1 MSNAILPLVL
11 LGSIGGSVAAVAYGV
26 KTDWE
31 FLGGKDK
38 EPEYTPPAQ
47 ASLMS
52 GSSGD
57 VGSLIVDD
65 FVVGGDE
72 EDMTMIDEDGETFT
86 DTMPHLADYDD
97 DDTNISAFT
106 GMPINCPDDEEEGQ
120 SAMRGFKFYHTT
132 EKAALL
138 VTAEAA
144 LIAANNLMATAT
156 TPALVTTA
164 STAIRAAKKLVREA
178 SPVYG
183 YQCSTLENPG
193 SLQFGKVG
201 NYKSH
206 RGDISDLHGSQALCA
221 SNQALVGFVLDQN
234 KSGTQ
239 SGYRYD
245 CIDIKGPAKVRT
257 AITPYKPYHSGE
269 DAALVAVTKV
279 PKTSTDAYVRG
290 YAVNDDFPPKQLETL
305 KAIKDISCREGELL
319 QGFATEKS
327 GNNMRYIYRC
337 ITPGYEAD

>member
-11 LGSIGGSVAAVAYGV
+11 LGSMGSSAAAIAYGV

-38 EPEYTPPAQ
+38 EPVYTPPAQ
-47 ASLMS
+47 ASLM
-52 GSSGD
+52 GGGGGD

-72 EDMTMIDEDGETFT
+72 EDMTMIADDGETFSNT
-86 DTMPHLADYDD
+86 FGHVFSSDN
-97 DDTNISAFT
+97 DTNISALT
-106 GMPINCPDDEEEGQ
+106 GMPINCPDTEEEGQ
-120 SAMRGFKFYHTT
+120 SAMRGFKFYSGI
-132 EKAALL
+132 AAGSAADS
-138 VTAEAA
+138 TAET
-144 LIAANNLMATAT
+144 N
-156 TPALVTTA
+156 
-164 STAIRAAKKLVREA
+164 
-178 SPVYG
+178 VYG

-234 KSGTQ
+234 KSGTK

-269 DAALVAVTKV
+269 DAALAAVTKV
-279 PKTSTDAYVRG
+279 PKTSTVAYVRG

>member
-38 EPEYTPPAQ
+38 ELEYTPPAQ

-65 FVVGGDE
+65 FVVSGDE
-72 EDMTMIDEDGETFT
+72 EDMTLIGDDGDTFT
-86 DTMPHLADYDD
+86 NTLSHAPVYTA
-97 DDTNISAFT
+97 DDTNISALT
-106 GMPINCPDDEEEGQ
+106 GMPINCPDDEDDGQ
-120 SAMRGFKFYHTT
+120 SAMRGFKFYGGIKSDASETDTT
-132 EKAALL
+132 L
-138 VTAEAA
+138 
-144 LIAANNLMATAT
+144 AN
-156 TPALVTTA
+156 
-164 STAIRAAKKLVREA
+164 
-178 SPVYG
+178 VYG

-234 KSGTQ
+234 KSGTK

-257 AITPYKPYHSGE
+257 AITPYKPYDSGE
-269 DAALVAVTKV
+269 NISAAIALVNGSATAVPV
-279 PKTSTDAYVRG
+279 VAVASGQDAFANQLKTLRDIG
-290 YAVNDDFPPKQLETL
+290 
-305 KAIKDISCREGELL
+305 DISCREGELL

>member
-65 FVVGGDE
+65 FVVTGDE
-72 EDMTMIDEDGETFT
+72 EDMTMIDEDGETFSNT
-86 DTMPHLADYDD
+86 LSHVFNSD

-106 GMPINCPDDEEEGQ
+106 GMPINCPDTEDDGQ
-120 SAMRGFKFYHTT
+120 SAMRGFKFYSGIAAGSATDSTT
-132 EKAALL
+132 E
-138 VTAEAA
+138 T
-144 LIAANNLMATAT
+144 N
-156 TPALVTTA
+156 
-164 STAIRAAKKLVREA
+164 
-178 SPVYG
+178 VYG

-206 RGDISDLHGSQALCA
+206 RGNISDLHGSQALCA

-234 KSGTQ
+234 KSGTK

-257 AITPYKPYHSGE
+257 AITPYKPYDSGE
-269 DAALVAVTKV
+269 DAAI
-279 PKTSTDAYVRG
+279 STDVTDGAPAPAYVRK
-290 YAVNDDFPPKQLETL
+290 VVLKDDLPAKQLKTL
-305 KAIKDISCREGELL
+305 KDMDDISCREGELL

>member
-47 ASLMS
+47 EALMS

-65 FVVGGDE
+65 FVVTGDE
-72 EDMTMIDEDGETFT
+72 EDMTLIGDDGE
-86 DTMPHLADYDD
+86 DYSNTTEHAPDYEG
-97 DDTNISAFT
+97 DDTNIGALT
-106 GMPINCPDDEEEGQ
+106 GMPINCPDDDDDNQ
-120 SAMRGFKFYHTT
+120 RAMRGFKFY
-132 EKAALL
+132 ENDSK
-138 VTAEAA
+138 
-144 LIAANNLMATAT
+144 N
-156 TPALVTTA
+156 
-164 STAIRAAKKLVREA
+164 
-178 SPVYG
+178 VYG

-206 RGDISDLHGSQALCA
+206 RGNISDLHGSQALCA

-257 AITPYKPYHSGE
+257 AITPYKPYKSGE
-269 DAALVAVTKV
+269 GVDGA
-279 PKTSTDAYVRG
+279 
-290 YAVNDDFPPKQLETL
+290 DDTPVSQLETL
-305 KAIKDISCREGELL
+305 TDIGDISCREGELL

>member
-11 LGSIGGSVAAVAYGV
+11 LGSMGSSVAAIAYGV

-38 EPEYTPPAQ
+38 EPVYTPPPAQ
-47 ASLMS
+47 ASLM
-52 GSSGD
+52 GGGGGD

-86 DTMPHLADYDD
+86 NTLSHAPVYTA
-97 DDTNISAFT
+97 DDTNISALT
-106 GMPINCPDDEEEGQ
+106 GMPINCPDTEDDGQ
-120 SAMRGFKFYHTT
+120 SAMRGFKFYKSIPST
-132 EKAALL
+132 
-138 VTAEAA
+138 
-144 LIAANNLMATAT
+144 
-156 TPALVTTA
+156 TTA
-164 STAIRAAKKLVREA
+164 AAIKVAADLDVISKTTAKMDALRTQ
-178 SPVYG
+178 SSYG
-183 YQCSTLENPG
+183 YQCSTLDNPG

-201 NYKSH
+201 NYNSH

-234 KSGTQ
+234 KSGTK

-245 CIDIKGPAKVRT
+245 CIDIKGPANVRT
-257 AITPYKPYHSGE
+257 AITPYKPYKSGE
-269 DAALVAVTKV
+269 GVGAAADTPVSQV
-279 PKTSTDAYVRG
+279 KTLRDIG
-290 YAVNDDFPPKQLETL
+290 
-305 KAIKDISCREGELL
+305 DISCREGELL

>member
-11 LGSIGGSVAAVAYGV
+11 LGSMGSSVAAIAYGV

-31 FLGGKDK
+31 FMGGKDD
-38 EPEYTPPAQ
+38 EPVYTPPAQ
-47 ASLMS
+47 ASLM
-52 GSSGD
+52 GGGGGD

-72 EDMTMIDEDGETFT
+72 EDMTMINDDGETYTNTVAFSKT
-86 DTMPHLADYDD
+86 ADT
-97 DDTNISAFT
+97 DDTNISALT
-106 GMPINCPDDEEEGQ
+106 GMPINCPDNEDDGQ
-120 SAMRGFKFYHTT
+120 SALRGFKFHIGGAPGSTT
-132 EKAALL
+132 L
-138 VTAEAA
+138 TS
-144 LIAANNLMATAT
+144 N
-156 TPALVTTA
+156 
-164 STAIRAAKKLVREA
+164 
-178 SPVYG
+178 VYG

-234 KSGTQ
+234 KSGTKT
-239 SGYRYD
+239 GYRYD
-245 CIDIKGPAKVRT
+245 CIDMKGPVKVRT
-257 AITPYKPYHSGE
+257 AITPYKPYDE
-269 DAALVAVTKV
+269 
-279 PKTSTDAYVRG
+279 TD
-290 YAVNDDFPPKQLETL
+290 QLNTL
-305 KAIKDISCREGELL
+305 TAIGDDISCREGELL

>member
-65 FVVGGDE
+65 FVVTGDE
-72 EDMTMIDEDGETFT
+72 EDMTMIDEDGETFSNT
-86 DTMPHLADYDD
+86 LSHVFNSD

-106 GMPINCPDDEEEGQ
+106 GMPINCPDTEDDGQ
-120 SAMRGFKFYHTT
+120 SAMRGFKFY
-132 EKAALL
+132 ENSSK
-138 VTAEAA
+138 
-144 LIAANNLMATAT
+144 N
-156 TPALVTTA
+156 
-164 STAIRAAKKLVREA
+164 
-178 SPVYG
+178 VYG

-206 RGDISDLHGSQALCA
+206 RGNISDLHGSQALCA

-234 KSGTQ
+234 KSGTK

-257 AITPYKPYHSGE
+257 AITPYKPYDSGE
-269 DAALVAVTKV
+269 DAATAVVAGVA
-279 PKTSTDAYVRG
+279 KTATTAYVRKV
-290 YAVNDDFPPKQLETL
+290 ALKDDLPLKQLKTL
-305 KAIKDISCREGELL
+305 KDMDDISCREGELL

>member
-47 ASLMS
+47 QSLM
-52 GSSGD
+52 GGGGGD

-86 DTMPHLADYDD
+86 DTVPHLADYDD

-132 EKAALL
+132 EKVTLL
-138 VTAEAA
+138 ATAEAA
-144 LIAANNLMATAT
+144 LITANNLMVTADT
-156 TPALVTTA
+156 TALVTTA
-164 STAIRAAKKLVREA
+164 SDAIRAAKKLVREA

-234 KSGTQ
+234 KSGTK

-257 AITPYKPYHSGE
+257 AITSYKPYDSGE
-269 DAALVAVTKV
+269 NISADIAEVTGSADAVPVVAVDKGDDAFANQL
-279 PKTSTDAYVRG
+279 KTLREIG
-290 YAVNDDFPPKQLETL
+290 
-305 KAIKDISCREGELL
+305 DISCREGELL

>member
-1 MSNAILPLVL
+1 
-11 LGSIGGSVAAVAYGV
+11 
-26 KTDWE
+26 
-31 FLGGKDK
+31 
-38 EPEYTPPAQ
+38 
-47 ASLMS
+47 MS

-65 FVVGGDE
+65 FVVSGDE
-72 EDMTMIDEDGETFT
+72 EDMTLIGDDGDTFT
-86 DTMPHLADYDD
+86 NTLSHAPVYTA
-97 DDTNISAFT
+97 DDTNISALT
-106 GMPINCPDDEEEGQ
+106 GMPINCPDDEDDGQ
-120 SAMRGFKFYHTT
+120 SAMRGFKFYGGIKSDASETDTT
-132 EKAALL
+132 L
-138 VTAEAA
+138 
-144 LIAANNLMATAT
+144 AN
-156 TPALVTTA
+156 
-164 STAIRAAKKLVREA
+164 
-178 SPVYG
+178 VYG

-234 KSGTQ
+234 KSGTK

-257 AITPYKPYHSGE
+257 AITSYKPYDSGE
-269 DAALVAVTKV
+269 DAAADGGNV
-279 PKTSTDAYVRG
+279 PT
-290 YAVNDDFPPKQLETL
+290 KQLKTL
-305 KAIKDISCREGELL
+305 TDMDNISCREGELL

>member
-38 EPEYTPPAQ
+38 ELEYTPPAQ

-65 FVVGGDE
+65 FVVTGDE
-72 EDMTMIDEDGETFT
+72 EDMTLIGDDGE
-86 DTMPHLADYDD
+86 DYSNTTEHAPDYEG
-97 DDTNISAFT
+97 DDTNISALT
-106 GMPINCPDDEEEGQ
+106 GMPINCPDDDDDNQ
-120 SAMRGFKFYHTT
+120 RAMRGFKFY
-132 EKAALL
+132 ENDSK
-138 VTAEAA
+138 
-144 LIAANNLMATAT
+144 N
-156 TPALVTTA
+156 
-164 STAIRAAKKLVREA
+164 
-178 SPVYG
+178 VYG

-234 KSGTQ
+234 KSGTK

-257 AITPYKPYHSGE
+257 AITPYKPYDSGE
-269 DAALVAVTKV
+269 GASGA
-279 PKTSTDAYVRG
+279 
-290 YAVNDDFPPKQLETL
+290 DDTPVSQLETL
-305 KAIKDISCREGELL
+305 TDIGDISCREGELL

>member
-65 FVVGGDE
+65 FVVGGNE
-72 EDMTMIDEDGETFT
+72 QDMTMIDDDGEEYINSVTHE
-86 DTMPHLADYDD
+86 PDYDAD
-97 DDTNISAFT
+97 ETNISALT
-106 GMPINCPDDEEEGQ
+106 GMPINCPDTEDDGQ
-120 SAMRGFKFYHTT
+120 SAMRGFKFY
-132 EKAALL
+132 ENSSK
-138 VTAEAA
+138 
-144 LIAANNLMATAT
+144 N
-156 TPALVTTA
+156 
-164 STAIRAAKKLVREA
+164 
-178 SPVYG
+178 VYG

-234 KSGTQ
+234 KSGTK

-257 AITPYKPYHSGE
+257 AITPYKPYDSGE
-269 DAALVAVTKV
+269 RIATADAITAAVGTATAVPVVAVA
-279 PKTSTDAYVRG
+279 SGQDAF
-290 YAVNDDFPPKQLETL
+290 ANQLKTL
-305 KAIKDISCREGELL
+305 KDIGDISCREGELL

>member
-47 ASLMS
+47 EALMS
-52 GSSGD
+52 GSSGG

-65 FVVGGDE
+65 FVVTGDE
-72 EDMTMIDEDGETFT
+72 QDMTMIGDDGEDFT
-86 DTMPHLADYDD
+86 DSLPHEPVYDS
-97 DDTNISAFT
+97 DDTNISALT
-106 GMPINCPDDEEEGQ
+106 GMPINCPDTEDDGQ
-120 SAMRGFKFYHTT
+120 SAMRGFKFY
-132 EKAALL
+132 ENSSK
-138 VTAEAA
+138 
-144 LIAANNLMATAT
+144 N
-156 TPALVTTA
+156 
-164 STAIRAAKKLVREA
+164 
-178 SPVYG
+178 VYG

-234 KSGTQ
+234 KSGTK

-257 AITPYKPYHSGE
+257 AITPYKPYDSGE
-269 DAALVAVTKV
+269 GASGA
-279 PKTSTDAYVRG
+279 
-290 YAVNDDFPPKQLETL
+290 DDTPVSQLETL
-305 KAIKDISCREGELL
+305 TDIGDISCREGELL

>member
-11 LGSIGGSVAAVAYGV
+11 LGSMGSSAAAIAYGV

-31 FLGGKDK
+31 FMGGKDDA
-38 EPEYTPPAQ
+38 PVYTPPPAQ
-47 ASLMS
+47 QSLMS
-52 GSSGD
+52 GGGGD

-72 EDMTMIDEDGETFT
+72 EDMTMINDEDDTYSNTATFSKDT
-86 DTMPHLADYDD
+86 DSG
-97 DDTNISAFT
+97 DTNISALT
-106 GMPINCPDDEEEGQ
+106 GMPINCPDTEEDGQ
-120 SAMRGFKFYHTT
+120 SAMRGFKFY
-132 EKAALL
+132 ESDDK
-138 VTAEAA
+138 
-144 LIAANNLMATAT
+144 N
-156 TPALVTTA
+156 
-164 STAIRAAKKLVREA
+164 
-178 SPVYG
+178 VYG

-234 KSGTQ
+234 KSGTKA
-239 SGYRYD
+239 GYRYD
-245 CIDIKGPAKVRT
+245 CIDMKGPVKVRT
-257 AITPYKPYHSGE
+257 AITPYKPYNE
-269 DAALVAVTKV
+269 
-279 PKTSTDAYVRG
+279 TD
-290 YAVNDDFPPKQLETL
+290 QLDTL
-305 KAIKDISCREGELL
+305 NKIGDGVSCREGELL

>member
-11 LGSIGGSVAAVAYGV
+11 LGSMGSSVAAIAYGV

-65 FVVGGDE
+65 FVVGGNE
-72 EDMTMIDEDGETFT
+72 QDMTMIGDDGEDFT
-86 DTMPHLADYDD
+86 DSLPHEPVYDS
-97 DDTNISAFT
+97 DDTNISALT
-106 GMPINCPDDEEEGQ
+106 GMPINCPDTEDDGQ
-120 SAMRGFKFYHTT
+120 SAMRGFKFYGGIKSDASATDTT
-132 EKAALL
+132 L
-138 VTAEAA
+138 
-144 LIAANNLMATAT
+144 AN
-156 TPALVTTA
+156 
-164 STAIRAAKKLVREA
+164 
-178 SPVYG
+178 VYG

-257 AITPYKPYHSGE
+257 AITPYKPYDSGE
-269 DAALVAVTKV
+269 DGATAIVTSV
-279 PKTSTDAYVRG
+279 DKTATVAYVRG
-290 YAVNDDFPPKQLETL
+290 YAVGDDFPPKQLETL
-305 KAIKDISCREGELL
+305 KAINDISCREGELL

>member
-47 ASLMS
+47 EALMS
-52 GSSGD
+52 GSSGG

-65 FVVGGDE
+65 FVVTGDE
-72 EDMTMIDEDGETFT
+72 QDMTMIGDDGEDFT
-86 DTMPHLADYDD
+86 DSLPHAPVYDD
-97 DDTNISAFT
+97 DDTNISSLA
-106 GMPINCPDDEEEGQ
+106 GMPINCPDTEDDGQ
-120 SAMRGFKFYHTT
+120 SAMRGFKFY
-132 EKAALL
+132 ENSSK
-138 VTAEAA
+138 
-144 LIAANNLMATAT
+144 N
-156 TPALVTTA
+156 
-164 STAIRAAKKLVREA
+164 
-178 SPVYG
+178 VYG

-206 RGDISDLHGSQALCA
+206 RGNISDLHGSQALCA

-234 KSGTQ
+234 KSGTK

-257 AITPYKPYHSGE
+257 AITPYKPYDSGE
-269 DAALVAVTKV
+269 KISAAIAVVTGSATTLPVVAVASGQDAFANQL
-279 PKTSTDAYVRG
+279 KTLRDIG
-290 YAVNDDFPPKQLETL
+290 
-305 KAIKDISCREGELL
+305 DISCREGELL

>member
-1 MSNAILPLVL
+1 

-65 FVVGGDE
+65 FVVSGDE
-72 EDMTMIDEDGETFT
+72 EDMTLIGDDGDTFT
-86 DTMPHLADYDD
+86 NTLSHAPVYTA
-97 DDTNISAFT
+97 DDTNISALT
-106 GMPINCPDDEEEGQ
+106 GMPINCPDDEDDGQ
-120 SAMRGFKFYHTT
+120 SAMRGFKFYGGIKSDASETDTT
-132 EKAALL
+132 L
-138 VTAEAA
+138 
-144 LIAANNLMATAT
+144 AN
-156 TPALVTTA
+156 
-164 STAIRAAKKLVREA
+164 
-178 SPVYG
+178 VYG

-234 KSGTQ
+234 KSGTK

-257 AITPYKPYHSGE
+257 AITPYKPYDSGE
-269 DAALVAVTKV
+269 DAATVDVAGVA
-279 PKTSTDAYVRG
+279 KTASTAYVRK
-290 YAVNDDFPPKQLETL
+290 VVVKDDLPAKQLKTL
-305 KAIKDISCREGELL
+305 KDMDDISCREGELL

>member
-47 ASLMS
+47 ASLM
-52 GSSGD
+52 GGGGGD

-132 EKAALL
+132 AKATLL
-138 VTAEAA
+138 ATAEAA
-144 LIAANNLMATAT
+144 LITANNLMATAT

-164 STAIRAAKKLVREA
+164 SDAIRAAKKLVREA

-234 KSGTQ
+234 KSGTK

-257 AITPYKPYHSGE
+257 AITSYKPYDSGE
-269 DAALVAVTKV
+269 DAAADGGNV
-279 PKTSTDAYVRG
+279 PT
-290 YAVNDDFPPKQLETL
+290 KQLKTL
-305 KAIKDISCREGELL
+305 TDMDNISCREGELL

>member
-11 LGSIGGSVAAVAYGV
+11 LGSMGSSAAAIAYGV

-38 EPEYTPPAQ
+38 EPVYTPPAQ
-47 ASLMS
+47 ASLM
-52 GSSGD
+52 GGGGGD

-72 EDMTMIDEDGETFT
+72 EDMTMINDDGETYTNTVAFSKT
-86 DTMPHLADYDD
+86 ADT
-97 DDTNISAFT
+97 DDTNISALT
-106 GMPINCPDDEEEGQ
+106 GMPINCPDNEDDGQ
-120 SAMRGFKFYHTT
+120 SALRGFKFHIGGAPGSTT
-132 EKAALL
+132 L
-138 VTAEAA
+138 TS
-144 LIAANNLMATAT
+144 N
-156 TPALVTTA
+156 
-164 STAIRAAKKLVREA
+164 
-178 SPVYG
+178 VYG

-234 KSGTQ
+234 KSGTKT
-239 SGYRYD
+239 GYRYD
-245 CIDIKGPAKVRT
+245 CIDMKGPVKVRT
-257 AITPYKPYHSGE
+257 AITPYKPYDE
-269 DAALVAVTKV
+269 
-279 PKTSTDAYVRG
+279 TD
-290 YAVNDDFPPKQLETL
+290 QLNTL
-305 KAIKDISCREGELL
+305 TAIGDDISCREGELL

>member
-47 ASLMS
+47 EALMS
-52 GSSGD
+52 GSSGG

-65 FVVGGDE
+65 FVVTGDE
-72 EDMTMIDEDGETFT
+72 QDMTMIGDDGEDFT
-86 DTMPHLADYDD
+86 DSLPHEPVYDS
-97 DDTNISAFT
+97 DDTNISALT
-106 GMPINCPDDEEEGQ
+106 GMPINCPDTEDDGQ
-120 SAMRGFKFYHTT
+120 SAMRGFKFY
-132 EKAALL
+132 ENSSK
-138 VTAEAA
+138 
-144 LIAANNLMATAT
+144 N
-156 TPALVTTA
+156 
-164 STAIRAAKKLVREA
+164 
-178 SPVYG
+178 VYG

-234 KSGTQ
+234 KSGTK

-257 AITPYKPYHSGE
+257 AITPYKPYDSGE
-269 DAALVAVTKV
+269 GASSAEDDDSKQVT
-279 PKTSTDAYVRG
+279 
-290 YAVNDDFPPKQLETL
+290 TL
-305 KAIKDISCREGELL
+305 KEIGDISCREGELL

>member
-38 EPEYTPPAQ
+38 ELEYTPPAQ

-72 EDMTMIDEDGETFT
+72 QDMTLISDDGETFSNT
-86 DTMPHLADYDD
+86 LSHVFNSD
-97 DDTNISAFT
+97 DDTNISALT
-106 GMPINCPDDEEEGQ
+106 GMPINCPDTEDDGQ
-120 SAMRGFKFYHTT
+120 SAMRGFKFYSGIAAGSATDSTT
-132 EKAALL
+132 E
-138 VTAEAA
+138 T
-144 LIAANNLMATAT
+144 N
-156 TPALVTTA
+156 
-164 STAIRAAKKLVREA
+164 
-178 SPVYG
+178 VYG

-206 RGDISDLHGSQALCA
+206 RGNISDLHGSQALCA

-234 KSGTQ
+234 KSGTK

-257 AITPYKPYHSGE
+257 AITPYKPYDSGE
-269 DAALVAVTKV
+269 DAAI
-279 PKTSTDAYVRG
+279 STDVTDGAPAPAYVRK
-290 YAVNDDFPPKQLETL
+290 VVLKDDLPAKQLKTL
-305 KAIKDISCREGELL
+305 KDMDDISCREGELL

>member
-47 ASLMS
+47 EALMS

-65 FVVGGDE
+65 FVVTGDE
-72 EDMTMIDEDGETFT
+72 EDMTMIDEDGETFSNT
-86 DTMPHLADYDD
+86 LSHVFNSD

-106 GMPINCPDDEEEGQ
+106 GMPINCPDTEDDGQ
-120 SAMRGFKFYHTT
+120 SAMRGFKFYSGIAAGSATDSTT
-132 EKAALL
+132 E
-138 VTAEAA
+138 T
-144 LIAANNLMATAT
+144 N
-156 TPALVTTA
+156 
-164 STAIRAAKKLVREA
+164 
-178 SPVYG
+178 VYG

-206 RGDISDLHGSQALCA
+206 RGNISDLHGSQALCA

-234 KSGTQ
+234 KSGTK

-257 AITPYKPYHSGE
+257 AITPYKPYDSGE
-269 DAALVAVTKV
+269 DAATVDVAGVA
-279 PKTSTDAYVRG
+279 KTASTAYVRK
-290 YAVNDDFPPKQLETL
+290 VVVKDDLPAKQLKTL
-305 KAIKDISCREGELL
+305 KDMDDISCREGELL

>member
-47 ASLMS
+47 EALMS

-65 FVVGGDE
+65 FVVTGDE
-72 EDMTMIDEDGETFT
+72 QDMTLIGDDGEDFT
-86 DTMPHLADYDD
+86 DSLPHEPVYDS
-97 DDTNISAFT
+97 DDTNISALT
-106 GMPINCPDDEEEGQ
+106 GMPINCPDDDDDNQ
-120 SAMRGFKFYHTT
+120 RAMRGFKFY
-132 EKAALL
+132 ENSSK
-138 VTAEAA
+138 
-144 LIAANNLMATAT
+144 N
-156 TPALVTTA
+156 
-164 STAIRAAKKLVREA
+164 
-178 SPVYG
+178 VYG

-206 RGDISDLHGSQALCA
+206 RGNISDLHGSQALCA

-245 CIDIKGPAKVRT
+245 CVDIKGPAKVRT
-257 AITPYKPYHSGE
+257 AITAYKPYDSGE
-269 DAALVAVTKV
+269 GASGV
-279 PKTSTDAYVRG
+279 
-290 YAVNDDFPPKQLETL
+290 DDDDSKQLTTL
-305 KAIKDISCREGELL
+305 KDIGDISCREGELL

-337 ITPGYEAD
+337 VTPGYEAD

>member
-65 FVVGGDE
+65 FVVGGNE
-72 EDMTMIDEDGETFT
+72 QDMTMIDDDGEEYINSVTHE
-86 DTMPHLADYDD
+86 PDYDAD
-97 DDTNISAFT
+97 ETNISALT
-106 GMPINCPDDEEEGQ
+106 GMPINCPDDEDDKQ
-120 SAMRGFKFYHTT
+120 RAMRGFKFYTGGIPIATT
-132 EKAALL
+132 
-138 VTAEAA
+138 TTT
-144 LIAANNLMATAT
+144 IGTATAADAAAGNT
-156 TPALVTTA
+156 VEMDKLKTA
-164 STAIRAAKKLVREA
+164 D
-178 SPVYG
+178 VYG

-206 RGDISDLHGSQALCA
+206 RGNISDLHGSQALCA

-245 CIDIKGPAKVRT
+245 CIDIKDLRR
-257 AITPYKPYHSGE
+257 S
-269 DAALVAVTKV
+269 V
-279 PKTSTDAYVRG
+279 P
-290 YAVNDDFPPKQLETL
+290 L
-305 KAIKDISCREGELL
+305 
-319 QGFATEKS
+319 
-327 GNNMRYIYRC
+327 
-337 ITPGYEAD
+337 

>member
-1 MSNAILPLVL
+1 

-38 EPEYTPPAQ
+38 ELEYTPPAQ

-65 FVVGGDE
+65 FVVSGDE
-72 EDMTMIDEDGETFT
+72 EDMTLIGDDGDTFT
-86 DTMPHLADYDD
+86 NTLSHAPVYTA
-97 DDTNISAFT
+97 DDTNISALT
-106 GMPINCPDDEEEGQ
+106 GMPINCPDDEDDGQ
-120 SAMRGFKFYHTT
+120 SAMRGFKFYGGIKSDASATDTT
-132 EKAALL
+132 L
-138 VTAEAA
+138 
-144 LIAANNLMATAT
+144 AN
-156 TPALVTTA
+156 
-164 STAIRAAKKLVREA
+164 
-178 SPVYG
+178 VYG

-234 KSGTQ
+234 KSGTK

-257 AITPYKPYHSGE
+257 AITPYKPYDSGE
-269 DAALVAVTKV
+269 NISAAIALVNGSATAVPV
-279 PKTSTDAYVRG
+279 VAVASGQDAFANQLKTLTDIG
-290 YAVNDDFPPKQLETL
+290 
-305 KAIKDISCREGELL
+305 DISCREGELL

>member
-47 ASLMS
+47 EALMS

-65 FVVGGDE
+65 FVVTGDE

-86 DTMPHLADYDD
+86 NTLSHAPVYTA
-97 DDTNISAFT
+97 DDTNISALT
-106 GMPINCPDDEEEGQ
+106 GMPINCPDTEDDGQ
-120 SAMRGFKFYHTT
+120 SAMRGFKFY
-132 EKAALL
+132 ENSSK
-138 VTAEAA
+138 
-144 LIAANNLMATAT
+144 N
-156 TPALVTTA
+156 
-164 STAIRAAKKLVREA
+164 
-178 SPVYG
+178 VYG

-206 RGDISDLHGSQALCA
+206 RGNISDLHGSQALCA

-234 KSGTQ
+234 KSGTK

-257 AITPYKPYHSGE
+257 AITPYKPYDSGE
-269 DAALVAVTKV
+269 GASGV
-279 PKTSTDAYVRG
+279 
-290 YAVNDDFPPKQLETL
+290 DDDDSKQLTTL
-305 KAIKDISCREGELL
+305 KDIGDISCREGELL

>member
-65 FVVGGDE
+65 FVVTGDE

-106 GMPINCPDDEEEGQ
+106 GMPINCPDTEDDGQ
-120 SAMRGFKFYHTT
+120 SAMRGFKFY
-132 EKAALL
+132 ENSSK
-138 VTAEAA
+138 
-144 LIAANNLMATAT
+144 N
-156 TPALVTTA
+156 
-164 STAIRAAKKLVREA
+164 
-178 SPVYG
+178 VYG

-234 KSGTQ
+234 KSGTK

-257 AITPYKPYHSGE
+257 AITSYKPYDSGE
-269 DAALVAVTKV
+269 DAAADGGNV
-279 PKTSTDAYVRG
+279 PT
-290 YAVNDDFPPKQLETL
+290 KQLKTL
-305 KAIKDISCREGELL
+305 TDMDNISCREGELL

>member
-47 ASLMS
+47 QSLMS

-65 FVVGGDE
+65 FVVTGDE
-72 EDMTMIDEDGETFT
+72 QDMTLIGDDGEDFT
-86 DTMPHLADYDD
+86 DSLPHEPVYDS
-97 DDTNISAFT
+97 DDTNISALT
-106 GMPINCPDDEEEGQ
+106 GMPINCPDDDDDNQ
-120 SAMRGFKFYHTT
+120 RAMRGFKFY
-132 EKAALL
+132 ENSSK
-138 VTAEAA
+138 
-144 LIAANNLMATAT
+144 N
-156 TPALVTTA
+156 
-164 STAIRAAKKLVREA
+164 
-178 SPVYG
+178 VYG

-206 RGDISDLHGSQALCA
+206 RGNISDLHGSQALCA

-257 AITPYKPYHSGE
+257 AITPYKPYKSGE
-269 DAALVAVTKV
+269 GVDGA
-279 PKTSTDAYVRG
+279 
-290 YAVNDDFPPKQLETL
+290 DDTPVSQLETL
-305 KAIKDISCREGELL
+305 KDIGDISCREGELL

>member
-47 ASLMS
+47 EALMS
-52 GSSGD
+52 GSSGG

-65 FVVGGDE
+65 FVVTGDE
-72 EDMTMIDEDGETFT
+72 QDMTMIGDDGEDFT
-86 DTMPHLADYDD
+86 DSLPHEPVYDS
-97 DDTNISAFT
+97 DDTNISALT
-106 GMPINCPDDEEEGQ
+106 GMPINCPDTEDDGQ
-120 SAMRGFKFYHTT
+120 SAMRGFKFYSGIAAGSATDSTT
-132 EKAALL
+132 E
-138 VTAEAA
+138 T
-144 LIAANNLMATAT
+144 N
-156 TPALVTTA
+156 
-164 STAIRAAKKLVREA
+164 
-178 SPVYG
+178 VYG

-257 AITPYKPYHSGE
+257 AITPYKPYDSGE
-269 DAALVAVTKV
+269 DAAI
-279 PKTSTDAYVRG
+279 STDVTDGAPAPAYVRK
-290 YAVNDDFPPKQLETL
+290 VVLKDDLPAKQLKTL
-305 KAIKDISCREGELL
+305 KDMDDISCREGELL

>member
-65 FVVGGDE
+65 FVVTGDE
-72 EDMTMIDEDGETFT
+72 QDMTLIGDDGEDFT
-86 DTMPHLADYDD
+86 DSLPHEPVYDS
-97 DDTNISAFT
+97 DDTNISALT
-106 GMPINCPDDEEEGQ
+106 GMPINCPDDDDDNQ
-120 SAMRGFKFYHTT
+120 RAMRGFKFY
-132 EKAALL
+132 ENSSK
-138 VTAEAA
+138 
-144 LIAANNLMATAT
+144 N
-156 TPALVTTA
+156 
-164 STAIRAAKKLVREA
+164 
-178 SPVYG
+178 VYG

-206 RGDISDLHGSQALCA
+206 RGNISDLHGSQALCA

-257 AITPYKPYHSGE
+257 AITPYKPYKSGE
-269 DAALVAVTKV
+269 GVDGA
-279 PKTSTDAYVRG
+279 
-290 YAVNDDFPPKQLETL
+290 DDTPVSQLETL
-305 KAIKDISCREGELL
+305 KDIGDISCREGELL

>member
-1 MSNAILPLVL
+1 

-47 ASLMS
+47 EALMS
-52 GSSGD
+52 GSSGG

-65 FVVGGDE
+65 FVVTGDE
-72 EDMTMIDEDGETFT
+72 QDMTMIGDDGEDFT
-86 DTMPHLADYDD
+86 DSLPHEPVYDS
-97 DDTNISAFT
+97 DDTNISALT
-106 GMPINCPDDEEEGQ
+106 GMPINCPDTEDDGQ
-120 SAMRGFKFYHTT
+120 SAMRGFKFY
-132 EKAALL
+132 ENSSK
-138 VTAEAA
+138 
-144 LIAANNLMATAT
+144 N
-156 TPALVTTA
+156 
-164 STAIRAAKKLVREA
+164 
-178 SPVYG
+178 VYG

-234 KSGTQ
+234 KSGTK

-257 AITPYKPYHSGE
+257 AITPYKPYKSGE
-269 DAALVAVTKV
+269 GVDGA
-279 PKTSTDAYVRG
+279 
-290 YAVNDDFPPKQLETL
+290 DDTPVSQLETL
-305 KAIKDISCREGELL
+305 TDIGDISCREGELL

>member
-65 FVVGGDE
+65 FVVGGNE
-72 EDMTMIDEDGETFT
+72 QDMTMIDDDGEEYINSVTHE
-86 DTMPHLADYDD
+86 PDYDAD
-97 DDTNISAFT
+97 ETNISALT
-106 GMPINCPDDEEEGQ
+106 GMPINCPDDEDDKQ
-120 SAMRGFKFYHTT
+120 RAMRGFKFYTGGIPIATT
-132 EKAALL
+132 
-138 VTAEAA
+138 TTT
-144 LIAANNLMATAT
+144 IGTATAADAAAGNT
-156 TPALVTTA
+156 VEMDKLKTA
-164 STAIRAAKKLVREA
+164 D
-178 SPVYG
+178 VYG

-206 RGDISDLHGSQALCA
+206 RGNISDLHGSQALCA

-257 AITPYKPYHSGE
+257 AITPYKPYKSGE
-269 DAALVAVTKV
+269 GVDGADDTPVSQLDTL
-279 PKTSTDAYVRG
+279 TDIG
-290 YAVNDDFPPKQLETL
+290 
-305 KAIKDISCREGELL
+305 DISCREGELL

>member
-11 LGSIGGSVAAVAYGV
+11 LGSMGSSAAVIAYGV

-31 FLGGKDK
+31 FMGGKDDA
-38 EPEYTPPAQ
+38 PVYTPPPTQ
-47 ASLMS
+47 QSLMS
-52 GSSGD
+52 GGGGD

-72 EDMTMIDEDGETFT
+72 EDMTMINDED
-86 DTMPHLADYDD
+86 DTYTNTVAFSKDADS
-97 DDTNISAFT
+97 DDTNISALT
-106 GMPINCPDDEEEGQ
+106 GMPINCPDTEEDGQ
-120 SAMRGFKFYHTT
+120 SAMRGFKFHIGGAPGSTT
-132 EKAALL
+132 L
-138 VTAEAA
+138 TS
-144 LIAANNLMATAT
+144 N
-156 TPALVTTA
+156 
-164 STAIRAAKKLVREA
+164 
-178 SPVYG
+178 VYG

-206 RGDISDLHGSQALCA
+206 RGDIGDLHGSQALCA

-234 KSGTQ
+234 KSGTKA
-239 SGYRYD
+239 GYRYD
-245 CIDIKGPAKVRT
+245 CIDMKGPVKVRT
-257 AITPYKPYHSGE
+257 AITPYKPYDE
-269 DAALVAVTKV
+269 
-279 PKTSTDAYVRG
+279 TD
-290 YAVNDDFPPKQLETL
+290 QLDTFN
-305 KAIKDISCREGELL
+305 KIGDGVSCREGELL